1 MTSSGDF
8 YVDEINHE
16 KRFSAY
22 VKTSWDIFSE
32 TVQEIE
38 TVALDNSANPKHSGK
53 LAAGVDT
60 TVKVAG
66 RDILKFHDQIMK
78 ICYAY
83 SEITPQNQLSP

>member
-66 RDILKFHDQIMK
+66 RDILKFHDQIM
-78 ICYAY
+78 I
-83 SEITPQNQLSP
+83 I